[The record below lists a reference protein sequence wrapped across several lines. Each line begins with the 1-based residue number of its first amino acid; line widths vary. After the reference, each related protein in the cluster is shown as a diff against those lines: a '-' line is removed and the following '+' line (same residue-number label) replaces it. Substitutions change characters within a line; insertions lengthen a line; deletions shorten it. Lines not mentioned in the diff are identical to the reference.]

1 MNVKWM
7 CFFILFFV
15 TKVRA
20 DFFNDPQGAL
30 QYASTNASNQQK
42 PIAHFNSQSYVLSP
56 SVGVGAMVLGMSMS
70 AAAKTGRAASRL
82 ITHLN
87 PLPAA
92 ARLHSVTCFPHDK
105 IEDLAQLEDL
115 MKNPLKRWFLLPI
128 VQWWNDIPQQQI
140 NDIQECHDDGINAA
154 EQIKRWQ
161 TAFAKWHIQKPV
173 AIAAKVTLG
182 AAKIA
187 DLFLR
192 PLRSVC
198 ARSTNLFD
206 GIQVRGQR
214 IKAFGHHVLN
224 QIPSCDEA
232 IWSANF

>member
-7 CFFILFFV
+7 CFFTLFFV
-15 TKVRA
+15 TKIRA
-20 DFFNDPQGAL
+20 DFFNDPQGVL
-30 QYASTNASNQQK
+30 RYAGTSTSDQQK
-42 PIAHFNSQSYVLSP
+42 PVRDYHSQSYVLPP
-56 SVGVGAMVLGMSMS
+56 SVGVGAMVLGMGMS
-70 AAAKTGRAASRL
+70 AIAKTGRAASRL
-82 ITHLN
+82 VTHTQ
-87 PLPAA
+87 PLVGAG
-92 ARLHSVTCFPHDK
+92 RLYSVACFPHDK
-105 IEDLAQLEDL
+105 IDDLAQLEDL
-115 MKNPLKRWFLLPI
+115 MRSPLKRWLLLPI

-161 TAFAKWHIQKPV
+161 MRFAKLHIQKPV
-173 AIAAKVTLG
+173 AIAAKVTLV

-198 ARSTNLFD
+198 ARSSNLFD
-206 GIQVRGQR
+206 GIQVQGQR

-224 QIPSCDEA
+224 QIPPADESV
-232 IWSANF
+232 WSANF